1 MEIYIAI
8 GFFVLLVIYSIAV
21 YNKLVRLKTYFENSF
36 QQIDVHLKLR
46 LDLIPKLI
54 SSAKAYMTHE
64 AETFQKVTEARSGLE
79 SAQKAAALKPGDT
92 TAIKALAGA
101 EAVFGEAMNGFNLRV
116 EAYPELKADQNMRQ
130 LSEEMTTVENK
141 IAYARQAYNDSIQQF
156 NEYKKTFP
164 PIIFASILGF
174 SEDAQS
180 LVYEEDRSTLMK
192 GPEVSF

>member
-1 MEIYIAI
+1 MEIFIAI
-8 GFFVLLVIYSIAV
+8 GFLVLLAIYSITV

-54 SSAKAYMTHE
+54 SSAKAYMAHE
-64 AETFQKVTEARSGLE
+64 AETFQKVTEARSGLV
-79 SAQKAAALKPGDT
+79 SAQKAAALKPGDA

-101 EAVFGEAMNGFNLRV
+101 EAAFGEAMNGFNLRV
-116 EAYPELKADQNMRQ
+116 EAYPDLKADQNMRQ

-174 SEDAQS
+174 AEDAQP